1 MKHDSFD
8 TGVHEQ
14 VHIDLSDEAQ
24 VAGWAAEFD
33 VTNDQIRSAVAAVGN
48 RPSRVRSYLQA
59 LR

>member
-8 TGVHEQ
+8 TLYEQ
-14 VHIDLSDEAQ
+14 AHIDLSDEAQ
-24 VAGWAAEFD
+24 VAEWATEFD

-48 RPSRVRSYLQA
+48 RPSRVRSHLQA